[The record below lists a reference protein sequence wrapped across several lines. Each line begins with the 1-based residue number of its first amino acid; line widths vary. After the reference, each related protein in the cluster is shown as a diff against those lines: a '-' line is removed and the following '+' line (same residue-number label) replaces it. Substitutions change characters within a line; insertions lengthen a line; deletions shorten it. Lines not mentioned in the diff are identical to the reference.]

1 VFRFFRR
8 NKQEPAA
15 PVEEQAPPAAPAIPE
30 TPPAAPAAPAVSA
43 PAAPVAAP
51 TPVAPIPA
59 PLAPPR
65 SAAQIDAEIQQVER
79 EQRQKVEKSLQR
91 TRRGF
96 FSQIG
101 ELFAADEITPSLWD
115 DLQDLL
121 VLGDCG
127 VETTNFVLD
136 ALERQVT
143 RERIKRAGTAYTI
156 LKDLMAQ
163 VLEAPLQTH
172 RPPWMDN
179 RPMPRPYVTLV
190 VGVNGVGKTTTIAKL
205 TRFFQRLGNDVVLGA
220 ADTFRAAAIDQL
232 AIWADRV
239 GAPLVRHQPNADPGA
254 VVFDS
259 LTAALTRNAD
269 MLIIDTAGRLHTKTN
284 LMEELKKLRRICEKQ
299 IPGSPHDVLLI
310 IDATTG
316 QNGLQQAKIFT
327 EAVEVTG
334 VVLTKL
340 DGTAKGGI
348 AFAIARDLG
357 LPIRFIGTGETLDDL
372 AEFDARQFVE
382 ALFE

>member
-8 NKQEPAA
+8 NRQEP
-15 PVEEQAPPAAPAIPE
+15 E
-30 TPPAAPAAPAVSA
+30 APAAP
-43 PAAPVAAP
+43 
-51 TPVAPIPA
+51 PIAEA
-59 PLAPPR
+59 PLAPPPAAPVHVAPPPTAPAQFTAPAAVAPPPAPLQ
-65 SAAQIDAEIQQVER
+65 SAIEEEER
-79 EQRQKVEKSLQR
+79 EQTQKVEQSLQR

-96 FSQIG
+96 FSQIS
-101 ELFAADEITPSLWD
+101 ELFAADEITPGLWD

-136 ALERQVT
+136 ELEKTVT
-143 RERIKRAGTAYTI
+143 RDRIKRASTAKDL
-156 LKDLMAQ
+156 LKDLLVQ
-163 VLEAPLQTH
+163 VLDAPLRTH
-172 RPPWMDN
+172 RPPWMTGT
-179 RPMPRPYVTLV
+179 MPRPYVMMI

-205 TRFFQRLGNDVVLGA
+205 TRYFQRLGNAVLLGA

-232 AIWADRV
+232 EIWAQRV
-239 GAPLVRHQPNADPGA
+239 NAPLIRKEQNSDPAA
-254 VVFDS
+254 VVFDAVG
-259 LTAALTRNAD
+259 AALQDNYD
-269 MLIIDTAGRLHTKTN
+269 ILIVDTAGRLHNKTN
-284 LMEELKKLRRICEKQ
+284 LMEELKKLRRVAEKQ
-299 IPGSPHDVLLI
+299 QPGAPHDVLLV

-327 EAVEVTG
+327 QAVDVSG

-357 LPIRFIGTGETLDDL
+357 LPIRFVGTGEKLDDL
-372 AEFDARQFVE
+372 AEFDSRHFVD
-382 ALFE
+382 ALLA